1 MDRAVNGSDAD
12 APNTGLL
19 LGRTA
24 IVTGA
29 GQGVGEGIARAL
41 AAAGA
46 NVVIAARR
54 IATGEPAAQAIRDRG
69 HRAICVQCDV
79 AVRADIERA
88 VAETIVHFGALDI
101 MVHNAVSAVGPV
113 TEVQDASDEVWDGLL
128 HTALR
133 ASFNCA
139 QVALSHLRD
148 RDGSTLILVTS
159 PAGIEGSADRA
170 TYGAVKAGQRG
181 FAKSLAREWGP
192 LGVRVNCIGPVAM
205 TPAME
210 IAYRANPHL
219 EERLNARTPLGRI
232 GDPESDIGAVAVF
245 LASDMARYMTG
256 QTLIVDGGGFL
267 GL

>member
-1 MDRAVNGSDAD
+1 VNEHPTAH
-12 APNTGLL
+12 APQLL

-54 IATGEPAAQAIRDRG
+54 LENGEPAAQAIRDRG
-69 HRAICVQCDV
+69 HVARCVRCDV
-79 AVRADIERA
+79 GERADVAAAIDA
-88 VAETIVHFGALDI
+88 TVAEFGGLDI
-101 MVHNAVSAVGPV
+101 VVHNAVSGVGPV
-113 TEVQDASDEVWDGLL
+113 AKVQDADDDVWDGLL
-128 HTALR
+128 ATALR
-133 ASFNCA
+133 ASYLFA
-139 QVALSHLRD
+139 QLALPHLRE
-148 RDGSTLILVTS
+148 RENASYTILTS
-159 PAGIEGSADRA
+159 PAGVEGSADRA

-192 LGVRVNCIGPVAM
+192 LGIRVNCIGPVAM

-210 IAYRANPHL
+210 RAYVANPAL
-219 EERLNARTPLGRI
+219 EGRLQARTPLGRV
-232 GDPESDIGAVAVF
+232 GDPEADIGGVAVF
-245 LASDMARYMTG
+245 LASDLARFVTG
-256 QTLIVDGGGFL
+256 QTIVVDGGGFL

>member
-1 MDRAVNGSDAD
+1 MSDA
-12 APNTGLL
+12 ANPSSSPQLL
-19 LGRTA
+19 IGRTA
-24 IVTGA
+24 IVTGG

-54 IATGEPAAQAIRDRG
+54 VETGEPAAQAIRDRG
-69 HRAICVQCDV
+69 HNAICVQCDV
-79 AVRADIERA
+79 ASRADIERM
-88 VAETIVHFGALDI
+88 VDETITEYGALDI
-101 MVHNAVSAVGPV
+101 VVHNAVSGVGPV
-113 TEVQDASDEVWDGLL
+113 AQVQDGSDEVWQGLL

-133 ASFNCA
+133 ASFNLA
-139 QVALSHLRD
+139 QVALPHLRERQD
-148 RDGSTLILVTS
+148 STLILLTS
-159 PAGIEGSADRA
+159 PAGVEGSADRA

-205 TPAME
+205 TPAMAR
-210 IAYRANPHL
+210 AYAANPQL
-219 EERLNARTPLGRI
+219 EERINARTPLGRI
-232 GDPESDIGAVAVF
+232 GDAEADIGAVAVF
-245 LASDMARYMTG
+245 LASDMARYVTG

>member
-1 MDRAVNGSDAD
+1 MDRAVNESTVDV
-12 APNTGLL
+12 PNARLL

-24 IVTGA
+24 VVTGA

-54 IATGEPAAQAIRDRG
+54 VETGEPAAQAIRDRG
-69 HRAICVQCDV
+69 HQAVCVPCDV
-79 AVRADIERA
+79 AVRSDIERA
-88 VAETIVHFGALDI
+88 VAETIARFGALDI
-101 MVHNAVSAVGPV
+101 VVHNAVSGVGPV
-113 TEVQDASDEVWDGLL
+113 AEVQHASDDVWEGLL

-133 ASFNCA
+133 ASFNWA
-139 QVALSHLRD
+139 QVALPYLRE
-148 RDGSTLILVTS
+148 RDGSTLILLTS

-192 LGVRVNCIGPVAM
+192 LGIRVNCIGPVAM

-210 IAYRANPHL
+210 IAYRANPQL

-232 GDPESDIGAVAVF
+232 GEPEADIGAVAVF
-245 LASDMARYMTG
+245 LASDMARYITG

>member
-1 MDRAVNGSDAD
+1 VNTTPDDDRPVT
-12 APNTGLL
+12 PQLL
-19 LGRTA
+19 IGRTA
-24 IVTGA
+24 IVTGG

-54 IATGEPAAQAIRDRG
+54 VETGEPAAQAIRDRG
-69 HRAICVQCDV
+69 HQAICIPCDV
-79 AVRADIERA
+79 ASRADIERT
-88 VAETIVHFGALDI
+88 VAATITEFGALDI
-101 MVHNAVSAVGPV
+101 VVHNAVSGVGPV
-113 TEVQDASDEVWDGLL
+113 AQVQDASDDVWEGLL

-133 ASFNCA
+133 ASFNLA
-139 QVALSHLRD
+139 QVALPHLRERHD
-148 RDGSTLILVTS
+148 STLILLTS
-159 PAGIEGSADRA
+159 PAGVEGSADRA

-205 TPAME
+205 TPAMAR
-210 IAYRANPHL
+210 AYEANPDL
-219 EERLNARTPLGRI
+219 ESRINARTPLGRI
-232 GDPESDIGAVAVF
+232 GDPEADIGAVAVF
-245 LASDMARYMTG
+245 LASDMARYVTG

>member
-1 MDRAVNGSDAD
+1 MFDPDLPTSAILV
-12 APNTGLL
+12 
-19 LGRTA
+19 GRTA

-46 NVVIAARR
+46 NVVVAARR
-54 IATGEPAAQAIRDRG
+54 RETGEPAAEAIRARG
-69 HRAICVQCDV
+69 HRAICIECDV
-79 AVRADIERA
+79 ASRADIERT
-88 VAETIVHFGALDI
+88 VEETVTEFGGLDI
-101 MVHNAVSAVGPV
+101 VVHNAVSGVGPV
-113 TEVQDASDEVWDGLL
+113 AEVQDASDDVWDGLL

-139 QVALSHLRD
+139 QVALPYLRE
-148 RDGSTLILVTS
+148 REGASFILLTS
-159 PAGIEGSADRA
+159 PAGVEGSADRA

-192 LGVRVNCIGPVAM
+192 LGIRVNCIGPVAM

-210 IAYRANPHL
+210 RAYEANPNL
-219 EERLNARTPLGRI
+219 EARLNARIPLGRV
-232 GDPESDIGAVAVF
+232 GDPEADIGAAAVF
-245 LASDMARYMTG
+245 LASEMSRYITG
-256 QTLIVDGGGFL
+256 QTFIVDGGGFL

>member
-1 MDRAVNGSDAD
+1 MSIFDPDLPTSS
-12 APNTGLL
+12 LL
-19 LGRTA
+19 LGRAA

-54 IATGEPAAQAIRDRG
+54 RETGEPAAQAIRDRG
-69 HRAICVQCDV
+69 HRAICIECDV
-79 AVRADIERA
+79 ASRADIERT
-88 VAETIVHFGALDI
+88 VAETVAEFGGLDI
-101 MVHNAVSAVGPV
+101 VVHNAVSGVGPV
-113 TEVQDASDEVWDGLL
+113 AAVQDASYEVWDGLL

-139 QVALSHLRD
+139 QVALPYLRE
-148 RDGSTLILVTS
+148 REGSSFILLTS
-159 PAGIEGSADRA
+159 PAGVEGSADRA

-192 LGVRVNCIGPVAM
+192 LGIRVNCIGPVAM

-210 IAYRANPHL
+210 RAYEANPQL
-219 EERLNARTPLGRI
+219 EARLNARIPLGRV
-232 GDPESDIGAVAVF
+232 GEPEADIGAVAVF
-245 LASDMARYMTG
+245 LASDMSRYMTG